1 LPDRVGSEIGT
12 ADFVDFQK
20 EPRQLSAAPSD
31 AASYQRREQ
40 VEVRISIQ

>member
-1 LPDRVGSEIGT
+1 VGSEIGT

-31 AASYQRREQ
+31 TASYQRREQ
-40 VEVRISIQ
+40 VEVRISI